1 MGFWVFM
8 LFVDLLI
15 PFTMIGLGRYFF
27 KKPPRHINPVFG
39 YRTAMSMKNED
50 TWRFA
55 HHYFGK
61 LWFQVGLILLPVTV
75 IAALFTIGKTE
86 MDIGT
91 TGGIISG
98 IQILLILGSMFP
110 VERALRKTFDKNG
123 NRR

>member
-1 MGFWVFM
+1 
-8 LFVDLLI
+8 
-15 PFTMIGLGRYFF
+15 
-27 KKPPRHINPVFG
+27 
-39 YRTAMSMKNED
+39 MSMKNED

-86 MDIGT
+86 TDIGT